1 MFLLFDQAI
10 VEATIGWKLQ
20 GIQLCIRFSTRIIMS
35 FQVAFNVK
43 IDSSVIEG
51 IKVKLVPNK
60 EEFVQVHRGNEFSYE
75 KLRRKQ
81 RTCSIA

>member
-1 MFLLFDQAI
+1 
-10 VEATIGWKLQ
+10 
-20 GIQLCIRFSTRIIMS
+20 MS
-35 FQVAFNVK
+35 FQVALNVK

-75 KLRRKQ
+75 KLRRKP

>member
-1 MFLLFDQAI
+1 MEIARHSAMYQ
-10 VEATIGWKLQ
+10 
-20 GIQLCIRFSTRIIMS
+20 RFSTRIIMS

-75 KLRRKQ
+75 KLRRKP